1 MLKKNDIDTI
11 VNDIGSLFE
20 ISAKSTFGLVKPHCH
35 KSREHTKPWFNTDCR
50 TARDLYHRRRKLY
63 NKNKSEYNKMLLKQV
78 SKNYKNTISKSVK
91 HYKDTN
97 IKKLR
102 TLENADPKQYWK
114 ILNSN
119 QPKKNIEAGLEE
131 LYNHFKNVNQLA
143 QREDG
148 AIPTYFAN
156 NKSIH
161 PVKEQINQPI
171 TETEILE
178 AINGLRNDKSCG
190 IDNIKNEHIKF
201 TSQIMLPIYCKLFNV
216 IFESGLI
223 PENWSVGTIKP
234 IFKNKGD
241 PKLPEN
247 YRPITII
254 SCFGKLFTSVINRRL
269 NKYAEEVELIE
280 ACQAGFRKNH
290 STTDNIFIIK
300 SLIDIAKS
308 RKDNLYCCFIDF
320 KQAFDT
326 VWRDQLWQKLAKHH
340 INGKCLT
347 LYKICTKI
355 FNQM

>member
-1 MLKKNDIDTI
+1 MNITALNKNERCTCKRQTTVETKTKLWDPTKAAHIIDNLDSGCLSNIISKLTSLSVSNVKKQNDIDTI

-50 TARDLYHRRRKLY
+50 TACDLYHRTRKLY

-102 TLENADPKQYWK
+102 TLKNADPKQYWK

-161 PVKEQINQPI
+161 PVNEQINQPI
-171 TETEILE
+171 TETEIFE
-178 AINGLRNDKSCG
+178 AINALRNDKSCG
-190 IDNIKNEHIKF
+190 IDNIKN
-201 TSQIMLPIYCKLFNV
+201 
-216 IFESGLI
+216 
-223 PENWSVGTIKP
+223 
-234 IFKNKGD
+234 
-241 PKLPEN
+241 
-247 YRPITII
+247 
-254 SCFGKLFTSVINRRL
+254 
-269 NKYAEEVELIE
+269 
-280 ACQAGFRKNH
+280 
-290 STTDNIFIIK
+290 
-300 SLIDIAKS
+300 
-308 RKDNLYCCFIDF
+308 
-320 KQAFDT
+320 
-326 VWRDQLWQKLAKHH
+326 
-340 INGKCLT
+340 
-347 LYKICTKI
+347 
-355 FNQM
+355 